1 MEGHLWRR
9 VGHREGGEGGTLK
22 NCLRVGVS
30 ASPVREILP
39 RRMDTCG
46 GGEEQARSKGEKY

>member
-1 MEGHLWRR
+1 M
-9 VGHREGGEGGTLK
+9 VGDTGREEDGGTLK